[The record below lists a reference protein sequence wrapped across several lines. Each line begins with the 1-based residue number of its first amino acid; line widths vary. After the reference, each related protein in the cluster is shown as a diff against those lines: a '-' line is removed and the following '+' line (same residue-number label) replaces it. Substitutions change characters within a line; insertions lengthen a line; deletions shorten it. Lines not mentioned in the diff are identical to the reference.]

1 MPPQP
6 TPAHTSRPPSVLNL
20 RCHEEMLVESPCS
33 NNTNSSRSN
42 TTTSSTTVTVSSSDC
57 GGNATNGGGGAN
69 AIVAAPTRYYL
80 PFGQNA
86 NELSME
92 RKRLHRISLQT
103 HQQQQSNGFGR
114 LHQQIVQLE
123 DDEGVHGLL
132 QQQHQFDS
140 GSAFIQTPKYRRL
153 TVHQLQQQRTHDTP
167 ISSNRLI
174 LRPVAI
180 SNTNTT
186 VQTTRKRR
194 AAEEEDERRLNAKER
209 LWVCAD
215 VDRAVHLDGRTL
227 HALLQ
232 SEKSMTVSEA
242 QIRRE
247 QRAHQAA
254 GDEPGIEEWARTR
267 AVEWMQEIAAMFP
280 FLFIVCGMF
289 RAMMLTC
296 RRPSG
301 GAPYTSYCWSLAQ
314 FLRSSQSWCQAPSS
328 AILSPSSLARTI
340 RRWSRSRSLFRPA
353 AAIALL
359 GVLGGTFGHSGE
371 RKK

>member
-1 MPPQP
+1 
-6 TPAHTSRPPSVLNL
+6 
-20 RCHEEMLVESPCS
+20 
-33 NNTNSSRSN
+33 
-42 TTTSSTTVTVSSSDC
+42 
-57 GGNATNGGGGAN
+57 
-69 AIVAAPTRYYL
+69 
-80 PFGQNA
+80 
-86 NELSME
+86 ME

-114 LHQQIVQLE
+114 LHQIVQLE

-132 QQQHQFDS
+132 QQQRINLTVEAPKNGLNVLASIDANIPTN
-140 GSAFIQTPKYRRL
+140 GSRL

-167 ISSNRLI
+167 ISTNRLI

-247 QRAHQAA
+247 QRAHHAA

-267 AVEWMQEIAAMFP
+267 AVEWMQEVCEADNADFVVLPLAVAFLDRMLACRFVPRRNLQALASACLLLASKMRAPQPMSAQRMSDHTDNSVRMEELLDWEMLVLNHLQWNLLQSTP
-280 FLFIVCGMF
+280 FEFFDQLLVRWPVLEALREDF
-289 RAMMLTC
+289 ALT
-296 RRPSG
+296 
-301 GAPYTSYCWSLAQ
+301 LH
-314 FLRSSQSWCQAPSS
+314 
-328 AILSPSSLARTI
+328 RTQKG
-340 RRWSRSRSLFRPA
+340 R
-353 AAIALL
+353 
-359 GVLGGTFGHSGE
+359 
-371 RKK
+371 RKKSDERHWGASARGPAERARARPPAGSRADFFRSP